1 MPHIGTFVV
10 VLATTVLIGVGGLF
24 ALQVL
29 GTVGLLTSFGLILLA
44 GALTIFTM
52 RFLRG

>member
-1 MPHIGTFVV
+1 MPHITTFLI

-24 ALQVL
+24 AFQVL
-29 GTVGLLTSFGLILLA
+29 STLDLLTSFGLILLA
-44 GALTIFTM
+44 GALTVVTT